1 MKKIIAIF
9 LILNLLSLPVMAEVF
24 DYSKYDFSDE
34 AQTRFDNMQNYN
46 PLPNNEDDFSVT
58 KHKGKN
64 KNTSVNDA
72 YQPLPPVNPI
82 QEPVIQNN
90 AFYPDNSD
98 YYPEYRRTQDNN
110 YSNQNKVQEQFDNPY
125 VQNVDNQSVQN
136 SSKPLSG
143 HVVYVPEGTILEIMF
158 ESGISSGS
166 LDKNDR
172 ITAVLPRDFIYNGYV
187 IAPAGSLVYGTVT
200 DAQAAG
206 YAYGA
211 GSMALKFDEIQ
222 PLEGN
227 PFKISTVTAIVKG
240 QSTRAKSMTRD
251 VLVGT
256 GMGLI
261 GGMLGFLLTG
271 GAGSEQFVRALA
283 IGSGIGAAA
292 GGIRGGM
299 TRGEDVR
306 IPDGA
311 KIKVRLAEPI
321 NISPYN

>member
-1 MKKIIAIF
+1 MKKFFRRGIAIV
-9 LILNLLSLPVMAEVF
+9 LALNLFMAPVFAEVF

-34 AQTRFDNMQNYN
+34 AQTRFDNTQNYN
-46 PLPNNEDDFSVT
+46 PYPNSEEDFSVT
-58 KHKGKN
+58 RQKNNKKGNN
-64 KNTSVNDA
+64 KSQDYPSNSQFN
-72 YQPLPPVNPI
+72 NP
-82 QEPVIQNN
+82 
-90 AFYPDNSD
+90 FYPDNSD
-98 YYPEYRRTQDNN
+98 YYPEQRKTYDNSQNNNGVENPYIEENENN
-110 YSNQNKVQEQFDNPY
+110 YNKNT
-125 VQNVDNQSVQN
+125 
-136 SSKPLSG
+136 SSPLSG
-143 HVVYVPEGTILEIMF
+143 HVVYVPEGTYLEIMF

-172 ITAVLPRDFIYNGYV
+172 ITAVLPKDFTYNGYL
-187 IAPAGSLVYGTVT
+187 IAPAGSLVYGTVM

-251 VLVGT
+251 VLIGT
-256 GMGLI
+256 GMGLL

-271 GAGSEQFVRALA
+271 GSGGEQFVRALA
-283 IGSGIGAAA
+283 IGGGIGAAA
-292 GGIRGGM
+292 GGVRGGM
-299 TRGEDVR
+299 TRGEDVK
-306 IPDGA
+306 IPDGS
-311 KIKVRLAEPI
+311 KIKVRLEKPI